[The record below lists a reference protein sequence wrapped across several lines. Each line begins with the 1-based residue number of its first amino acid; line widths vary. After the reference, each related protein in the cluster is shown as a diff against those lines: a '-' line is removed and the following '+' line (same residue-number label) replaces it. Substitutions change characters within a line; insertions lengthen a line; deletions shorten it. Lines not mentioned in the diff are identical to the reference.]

1 MQFTWFKRLL
11 FILVPIACY
20 TLGLY
25 GVDTLVS
32 SHILKPEKFGG
43 SISFFVIANF
53 FDTFVYWL
61 LLIVVLNKNDIEVIG
76 DLKIPFWSSLC
87 LLLISMTNHLPNWV
101 LECYILVLPAS
112 AIYLSYLTFKYNKIA
127 FVDKIWELENHE
139 CVWIFNRDHTLILNA
154 KDNTT
159 TFFTWKYNHITSTI
173 TISNDKENRCYSVHT
188 ILSYRLI
195 LMRIPSLETLT
206 FSSIG
211 YDTPKSSDQ
220 ESE

>member
-11 FILVPIACY
+11 FVLVPIACY

-43 SISFFVIANF
+43 GINLFVIANF
-53 FDTFVYWL
+53 LDIFVYWL
-61 LLIVVLNKNDIEVIG
+61 LLIVVFNKQDIEVIE
-76 DLKIPFWSSLC
+76 DLKIPFLSSLG
-87 LLLISMTNHLPNWV
+87 LLLISNTDHFPNWV
-101 LECYILVLPAS
+101 CYILVLPAS
-112 AIYLSYLTFKYNKIA
+112 AIYLSYLTFKYNKIV
-127 FVDKIWELENHE
+127 FVDKIWKLEAQE

-154 KDNTT
+154 TDNNTT
-159 TFFTWKYNHITSTI
+159 TFFTWKYNHVTSTI
-173 TISNDKENRCYSVHT
+173 TISNDKEKRCYSVHT
-188 ILSYRLI
+188 ISSYRLI

-206 FSSIG
+206 FSSIC

-220 ESE
+220 DSE